1 MTNNHVKDISRIY
14 LEQIVESSHLE
25 TDMKKRVED
34 NEKAREDIKKTKA
47 HKEMAAVA
55 AKKFD
60 EEVEQIDEI
69 SADLALS
76 ASKKAGQVAG
86 VLAGL
91 SAGDPKVKAKAVK
104 KRKQSER
111 LYAKQAKKRVEMINP
126 IKEDEDIEEEKKAKV
141 KRWWDDDGDGKG
153 YEEGEV
159 SGKFK
164 KKKVKEAL
172 DPVGKED
179 DDIDNDGDVDKS
191 DSYLKNRRKVR
202 GKFIAKEGYSNW
214 RQDLIEIMNDEEG
227 EKPIKE
233 KKIRNKIKTSA
244 TDGGLKIGEAVE
256 QLGGQL
262 IEMIELNGILDE
274 ISDEELLFISD
285 SMIEESVR
293 EVFCDYLQEGYEIE
307 EIEDLI
313 CESIDTSFMLL
324 NEAEGNSNNEKR
336 TGILQKIKGAVKSVG
351 KGLARGAGY
360 VAGAAV
366 RGVKAVGRE
375 AAAGYQRGRQGSSA
389 STSTS
394 TSSAS
399 HEDDDKDEKKPS
411 ILSRIGS
418 KLKRGLAKA
427 ARAVSRGARN
437 VARKMEG
444 GETKKVEA
452 PKVAP
457 KKAEKPEDPWAGSAT
472 TPAKPKAKTKKAAA
486 PKAKAPAAAKP
497 KTKRKSK
504 LDDLL
509 ASVRSESVVG
519 DRARN
524 AVADQRLDD
533 AQGETQSSVDKLKK
547 GPKSVTRAS
556 ASIAAKKSE
565 KTARGMHP
573 KPKTGAYRVEET
585 QLDEKTLTDS
595 EKAKKEEIFK
605 SLKSKRKDFESRYP
619 GRGEEVM
626 HGVATKMAKKLA

>member
-25 TDMKKRVED
+25 TDMKKRAED

-47 HKEMAAVA
+47 HKEMAAAA

-91 SAGDPKVKAKAVK
+91 SAGDPKVKEKAVK

-111 LYAKQAKKRVEMINP
+111 LYAKQAKKRVVKVNP
-126 IKEDEDIEEEKKAKV
+126 IEEETVEEEKKAKV
-141 KRWWDDDGDGKG
+141 NRWWDDDGDGKG

-164 KKKVKEAL
+164 RKKVKEAL
-172 DPVGKED
+172 DPVGEED
-179 DDIDNDGDVDKS
+179 DDIDNDGDVDNS
-191 DSYLKNRRKVR
+191 DQYLKNRRKVR
-202 GKFIAKEGYSNW
+202 KKAIAKEGYSNW

-233 KKIRNKIKTSA
+233 KKVNNKIKTCASE
-244 TDGGLKIGEAVE
+244 GGLKIGEAVE

-274 ISDEELLFISD
+274 ITDDELSFISD
-285 SMIEESVR
+285 RMIEESVR
-293 EVFCDYLQEGYEIE
+293 EVFYDYLQEGYEIE

-313 CESIDTSFMLL
+313 CESIDTSLMLL
-324 NEAEGNSNNEKR
+324 NEAEEDSNNKKR
-336 TGILQKIKGAVKSVG
+336 TGILQKIKGAVKTVG

-366 RGVKAVGRE
+366 RGAKAIGRE
-375 AAAGYQRGRQGSSA
+375 SAAGYQRGRQGSSASTSSA

-399 HEDDDKDEKKPS
+399 HEDDDKDEKKPGL
-411 ILSRIGS
+411 LSRIGS

-444 GETKKVEA
+444 GETKKAEA
-452 PKVAP
+452 SKAAP
-457 KKAEKPEDPWAGSAT
+457 KKAEKPADPWAGSAT
-472 TPAKPKAKTKKAAA
+472 TPAKSKAKTKKAAA
-486 PKAKAPAAAKP
+486 PKA
-497 KTKRKSK
+497 KRKSK

-509 ASVRSESVVG
+509 ASVRSE
-519 DRARN
+519 
-524 AVADQRLDD
+524 
-533 AQGETQSSVDKLKK
+533 ETQINEMPYQVMGSPDGKK
-547 GPKSVTRAS
+547 EKKIGKPVKSRKYADARAS
-556 ASIAAKKSE
+556 ELEDTHK
-565 KTARGMHP
+565 
-573 KPKTGAYRVEET
+573 KTGGKYRSQYVENTEYI
-585 QLDEKTLTDS
+585 DEKTLTAA

-605 SLKSKRKDFESRYP
+605 SLKAKRKDFESRYP
-619 GRGEEVM
+619 GRGEDVM